1 MKLKLDGQVK
11 EFEAKMLRRMSA
23 IGWTPV
29 EEQKADDE
37 IIRLKPAVKTKATV
51 TALDEAKITKGDE

>member
-1 MKLKLDGQVK
+1 MKMTLNGEVK

-23 IGWTPV
+23 IGWAPV
-29 EEQKADDE
+29 EEKADDE

-51 TALDEAKITKGDE
+51 TALDEAKNKSKGDE

>member
-1 MKLKLDGQVK
+1 MKMKREGEVK
-11 EFEAKMLRRMSA
+11 EFAATVVRRMSA

-37 IIRLKPAVKTKATV
+37 IIRLKPAVKTKTTV
-51 TALDEAKITKGDE
+51 TVLDEAKQSKGDE